1 MTELTKSIKE
11 MKVILYGNGEEDPC
25 DEACKQLTKEFFKK
39 NVDIFRQLVVCLP
52 HLDLEVCQ
60 YLYVFRY
67 LARYFFYP
75 ITLVINT
82 GMYQFYLITLFLQ
95 TQKDV
100 TQVIANLQRQKVDS
114 RLVASEYLE
123 ANSDLLDILMSR

>member
-1 MTELTKSIKE
+1 MSIS
-11 MKVILYGNGEEDPC
+11 IC
-25 DEACKQLTKEFFKK
+25 FQ
-39 NVDIFRQLVVCLP
+39 IFCAL
-52 HLDLEVCQ
+52 
-60 YLYVFRY
+60 
-67 LARYFFYP
+67 FFYP

-82 GMYQFYLITLFLQ
+82 GMYQSYLITLFSQ

>member
-1 MTELTKSIKE
+1 MSIS
-11 MKVILYGNGEEDPC
+11 ICFQISCAL
-25 DEACKQLTKEFFKK
+25 
-39 NVDIFRQLVVCLP
+39 
-52 HLDLEVCQ
+52 
-60 YLYVFRY
+60 
-67 LARYFFYP
+67 FFYP
-75 ITLVINT
+75 ITLIINT
-82 GMYQFYLITLFLQ
+82 GMYQSYLITLFSQ

>member
-1 MTELTKSIKE
+1 
-11 MKVILYGNGEEDPC
+11 
-25 DEACKQLTKEFFKK
+25 
-39 NVDIFRQLVVCLP
+39 
-52 HLDLEVCQ
+52 
-60 YLYVFRY
+60 
-67 LARYFFYP
+67 
-75 ITLVINT
+75 
-82 GMYQFYLITLFLQ
+82 MYQFYLITLFLQ

>member
-1 MTELTKSIKE
+1 MSIS
-11 MKVILYGNGEEDPC
+11 ICFQISCAL
-25 DEACKQLTKEFFKK
+25 
-39 NVDIFRQLVVCLP
+39 
-52 HLDLEVCQ
+52 
-60 YLYVFRY
+60 
-67 LARYFFYP
+67 FFYP

-82 GMYQFYLITLFLQ
+82 GMYQFYLITLFPQ

>member
-1 MTELTKSIKE
+1 
-11 MKVILYGNGEEDPC
+11 
-25 DEACKQLTKEFFKK
+25 
-39 NVDIFRQLVVCLP
+39 
-52 HLDLEVCQ
+52 
-60 YLYVFRY
+60 
-67 LARYFFYP
+67 
-75 ITLVINT
+75 
-82 GMYQFYLITLFLQ
+82 MYQSYLITLFSQ

>member
-1 MTELTKSIKE
+1 MFSD
-11 MKVILYGNGEEDPC
+11 ILR
-25 DEACKQLTKEFFKK
+25 AIFF
-39 NVDIFRQLVVCLP
+39 N
-52 HLDLEVCQ
+52 
-60 YLYVFRY
+60 
-67 LARYFFYP
+67 P

-82 GMYQFYLITLFLQ
+82 GMYQSYLITLFSQ